1 MSHFKERKEK
11 ICLNCNTEVVGRY
24 CHVCGQENIEPKESA
39 WHLITHFVN
48 DITHFDGKFFS
59 SLKYLISKPG
69 FLSSEY
75 LKGRRVSYLHPI
87 RMYVFTSFIFFLI
100 VFLDTGDHNVKDPAL
115 IKQEYAQEKDS
126 LMNVLKQEKD
136 TARQKK
142 TLSKLDRL
150 NRKIITLHEMGQIR
164 NYEGIDTSGF
174 AKAAAENADVVFTV
188 NDRDY
193 RSLEQYD
200 SVQKQL
206 PAKERDGWFMRQ
218 VAKRGMGI
226 NKKFQHNSEEFVEKF
241 KEKFLHSIPKMMFVS
256 LPLVALLLQLL
267 YIRRKEFF
275 YVSHGIFVIHVYIA
289 IFILILVTYLFSWL
303 GDVSGWSIF
312 GWLTAITVIGMFY
325 YLYKAMRNF
334 YQQGRGK
341 TVLKFGLFNLM
352 VFVVFMLLASVFVVN
367 SLLSI

>member
-24 CHVCGQENIEPKESA
+24 CHVCGQENIEPKEST
-39 WHLITHFVN
+39 WHLITHFIN

-59 SLKYLISKPG
+59 SLKYLILKPG

-100 VFLDTGDHNVKDPAL
+100 VFLNTGNHETKDPEL
-115 IKQEYAQEKDS
+115 VMREYAHKKDS
-126 LMNVLKQEKD
+126 LLHLLQLGPDSVK
-136 TARQKK
+136 QKK
-142 TLSKLDRL
+142 IENKLESL
-150 NRKIITLHEMGQIR
+150 NGEIVAMREIGQIK
-164 NYEGIDTSGF
+164 NYEGVDTTGF
-174 AKAAAENADVVFTV
+174 AKAEKKNADVVFTV

-193 RSLEQYD
+193 RSREEYD

-218 VAKRGMGI
+218 IAKRGMAI
-226 NKKFQHNSEEFVEKF
+226 NKKFHHNSEEFQEKF
-241 KEKFLHSIPKMMFVS
+241 NEKFLHSIPKMMFVS

-275 YVSHGIFVIHVYIA
+275 YVSHGIFIIHVYIA
-289 IFILILVTYLFSWL
+289 IFILILVTYLFGWL
-303 GDVSGWSIF
+303 KDVSGWSLF
-312 GWLTAITVIGMFY
+312 NWFTGITVIAMFY

-334 YQQGRGK
+334 YQQGRTK
-341 TVLKFGLFNLM
+341 TVLKFGLFNIM
-352 VFVVFMLLASVFVVN
+352 VFVVFILLAFVFVVN